1 MAVVLRSGASPMS
14 TRTNTQSSV
23 PLRSSEIKIARTGLI
38 EYIKTDGKAVSVL
51 SLGYQGD
58 HNVTTLRVKLWK
70 ESTSSFANRYIPAI
84 VFYNEKTKISNTLS
98 MERNDAYYYVDLPQ
112 DITKDSGNY
121 QMYFLL
127 KESLSGD
134 ITESGSVGVAD
145 DPSYRE
151 VFVSDSWK
159 GVVDDKSGFSLMPKD
174 FTWDK
179 IHNYNEG
186 RITPYEWY
194 KDEDTSIY
202 TASIYL
208 AGLQEDKGVED
219 IYFDT
224 PKEFEIYGTPSLG
237 TEEGREG
244 TKTLEISLEPIVE
257 MSSDEAQ
264 DALDRVIITYPV
276 EFNPPSFTD
285 SDELHKIPVAIEYT
299 ANTVAAKNNQN
310 LGMKYD
316 SYITPIDV
324 SGLKALPGTT
334 SKYVIFAQDGK
345 SFVCESYGS
354 YCWIPAEVTAK
365 PGVWQVSFVVKDDD
379 YTYYTGI
386 LKLPVVDNKLK
397 QNDLKVD
404 TAYRAVLDN
413 EGTTLY
419 DRNGYSMLVR
429 SQNSKEVNLEHSA
442 GAINRAIG
450 WVEAVRSENISA
462 ANIVNTV
469 NSLSEIQGTH
479 STLTKD
485 VSDLKTKTSNLEE
498 KITSTEDAIDE
509 IREEITNLDV
519 TDLQEEVE
527 LNTESITA
535 LTSRVTLAEGKIGTL
550 ETKSS
555 TLESKDNQL
564 ESKISEN
571 KIKITANTEKI
582 NGLESTTDEIRF
594 DLDAVTGR
602 TTVIRAELDSNIEKT
617 KVLTG
622 RVVDLEDAFD
632 NQVKDLIEE
641 VSQRGAADEA
651 LSTRINQEVEERTNA
666 DSNLQKQLDEEVL
679 RSTEKD
685 DILQKELDDTQKD
698 LEDLVKKH
706 NEELTKEIEDRQ
718 DADKALSDRATS
730 LESTQNIHNTEI
742 GRLTAEV
749 YGIKEDKS
757 IIRNNYIG
765 EENPFVAKI
774 VFLSSEEEYEAL
786 EKKEIGTLYLIQEE
800 E

>member
-14 TRTNTQSSV
+14 TRTGTQTSV

-38 EYIKTDGKAVSVL
+38 EYIKTDGKAVNVL

-70 ESTSSFANRYIPAI
+70 EGTGSFANRYIPAI

-112 DITKDSGNY
+112 DITQDSGNY

-134 ITESGSVGVAD
+134 ITESGDVGVAD

-159 GVVDDKSGFSLMPKD
+159 GVVDDKSGFSLMPQD
-174 FTWDK
+174 FTWAK

-208 AGLQEDKGVED
+208 AGLQDGKGVED
-219 IYFDT
+219 IDFDI
-224 PKEFEIYGTPSLG
+224 PKEFEIYETPSLG
-237 TEEGREG
+237 TEAGRDG
-244 TKTLEISLEPIVE
+244 TKTLEISLEPITE
-257 MSSDEAQ
+257 MSSDEIQ
-264 DALDRVIITYPV
+264 DALDRVIIIYPV
-276 EFNPPSFTD
+276 EFDPPSFTE
-285 SDELHKIPVAIEYT
+285 SDELHKVPVAIEFT
-299 ANTVAAKNNQN
+299 PNTVAAKNNQN

-324 SGLKALPGTT
+324 SGLRALPGETK
-334 SKYVIFAQDGK
+334 KYVIFAKDGK

-354 YCWIPAEVTAK
+354 YCWIPAEVTALS
-365 PGVWQVSFVVKDDD
+365 GTWQVSFVVKDDD

-442 GAINRAIG
+442 GTINRAIG
-450 WVEAVRSENISA
+450 WVEAVRDENISA
-462 ANIVNTV
+462 EKVVNTI

-485 VSDLKTKTSNLEE
+485 VSDLKTKTNKLETDV
-498 KITSTEDAIDE
+498 TSIENSIDE

-519 TDLQEEVE
+519 VE
-527 LNTESITA
+527 LQGKVEENTESIEA
-535 LTSRVTLAEGKIGTL
+535 LDSRITTNAGKISTL
-550 ETKSS
+550 ETKTSALERKDTQLQTS
-555 TLESKDNQL
+555 ISNNATQIALNKNDIQTLEN
-564 ESKISEN
+564 I
-571 KIKITANTEKI
+571 A
-582 NGLESTTDEIRF
+582 DEMRF

-602 TTVIRAELDSNIEKT
+602 TNVIRAELDSNIEKT
-617 KVLTG
+617 KNLTG
-622 RVVDLEDAFD
+622 RVVGLEDAFD

-651 LSTRINQEVEERTNA
+651 LSTRINQEAEARTNA
-666 DSNLQKQLDEEVL
+666 DNNLQTQINAESL
-679 RSTEKD
+679 RAETKEGE
-685 DILQKELDDTQKD
+685 LQTELDNTQKD
-698 LEDLVKKH
+698 LEDLATRHDK
-706 NEELTKEIEDRQ
+706 ELSKEIEDRQ
-718 DADKALSDRATS
+718 SADSALGARTTT
-730 LESTQNIHNTEI
+730 LENTQSIHNTEI

-749 YGIKEDKS
+749 NGIKEDKS
-757 IIRNNYIG
+757 IIRNNYLG
-765 EENPFVAKI
+765 EEKPFVARI

-786 EKKEIGTLYLIQEE
+786 EKKEAGTLYLIQEE